1 MMLNKIS
8 ALVLLFLV
16 GGCANNVPYA
26 EWTPKEK
33 KLYQYQLTLQAIDTI
48 QTGRVINCQKNN
60 QCSLFEASSIYGKR
74 PSMGKLIGVK
84 VASNILV
91 YQLMGNKTPHRELA
105 LKFMNTTLFLIVTQ
119 NQIAINKSL

>member
-60 QCSLFEASSIYGKR
+60 QCLLAEANPIYGEN
-74 PSMGKLIGVK
+74 PSMGKLLGIK

-91 YQLMGNKTPHRELA
+91 YQLISNKTPHRELA
-105 LKFMNTTLFLIVTQ
+105 LKFMNTTLFLGVTQ
-119 NQIAINKSL
+119 NQITINKSL